1 MAIANRG
8 GYFCCSKALELRII
22 RDIIGRDRID
32 LVPQKAIFIAGK

>member
-8 GYFCCSKALELRII
+8 GYFCCSKALELHII